1 MDMNFFYNER
11 GGLFYGTDNR
21 IRIIEEIKR
30 AKEAINNGL
39 QITWETDLKKMQFEK
54 LRSYNGMEEFF
65 KQGILRIDEFDILK
79 YCSSPE
85 SIEDLISNS
94 DPSCLEMINILLDGG
109 KLIPPAVVEHYAIVD
124 GQEKKVKSP
133 GCISLND
140 GNHRIRLARVF
151 GLEVIPVVVFK
162 ECSQYW
168 FSPDKWSFEG
178 PRIRE
183 EQQHEGGF
191 SWEEYNGLRATSAD
205 GKVFTFKDHL
215 AFIDDSNADYIVIQ
229 TRNE

>member
-1 MDMNFFYNER
+1 MDLFYKER
-11 GGLFYGTDNR
+11 RGLFYDVNSR
-21 IRIIEEIKR
+21 IRTIEKIKR
-30 AKEAINNGL
+30 AKEATGNGL
-39 QITWETDLKKMQFEK
+39 RIEWETDPEKMQFEK

-94 DPSCLEMINILLDGG
+94 DPSYLEMINILLDGG

-133 GCISLND
+133 GCISVND
-140 GNHRIRLARVF
+140 GNHRVRLARVF

-168 FSPDKWSFEG
+168 FTPDKWKFEG

-183 EQQHEGGF
+183 EHRSGDSV
-191 SWEEYNGLRATSAD
+191 SWEEYNGLRATSAH

-229 TRNE
+229 TRNR